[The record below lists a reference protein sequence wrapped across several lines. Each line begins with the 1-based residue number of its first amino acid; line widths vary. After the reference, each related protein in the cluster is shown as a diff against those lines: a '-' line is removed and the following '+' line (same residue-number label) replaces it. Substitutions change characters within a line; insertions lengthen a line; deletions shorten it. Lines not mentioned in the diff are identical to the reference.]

1 MLSQNFIPRS
11 LQQTTDLITG
21 TQELI
26 SELQERLHAGEHFN
40 NRKLT
45 EIADKRFGGTRA
57 QGRYTSRDAYD
68 ALEVQCLRE
77 ATAFNII
84 SCLMKVQDC

>member
-1 MLSQNFIPRS
+1 MLNQNFIPRS
-11 LQQTTDLITG
+11 LQQITDLISG

-26 SELQERLHAGEHFN
+26 SERQERLHAGEHLN

-57 QGRYTSRDAYD
+57 QGPYRSRDACD
-68 ALEVQCLRE
+68 ALEVQS
-77 ATAFNII
+77 TGTW
-84 SCLMKVQDC
+84 K

>member
-26 SELQERLHAGEHFN
+26 SELQDRLQAGEYFD

-45 EIADKRFGGTRA
+45 EITNELRIVVARVS
-57 QGRYTSRDAYD
+57 SRD
-68 ALEVQCLRE
+68 
-77 ATAFNII
+77 NNP
-84 SCLMKVQDC
+84 